1 LLTRHRAKAGSGR
14 FGDIMRRIFLFVVL
28 LGIILLTVGF
38 FALGAFPPVI
48 HPQQIQKILPN
59 DHFQTGK

>member
-1 LLTRHRAKAGSGR
+1 
-14 FGDIMRRIFLFVVL
+14 MRRIFLFVVL